1 MFIHWII
8 ECVSTTSFSIALN
21 GSIFRHFKGK
31 RGLYQGDPL
40 SPFLFVICL
49 EYISRLLKINT
60 TESNFNFHPNCTQ
73 LGITYL
79 AFADDLMLM
88 SRGDAT
94 SVKILIESLCDFGNC
109 SGLKANALKLNLYT
123 AGIIDDELAEI
134 QLLTNFQI
142 GNMPFR
148 YLGIPWLPKN

>member
-1 MFIHWII
+1 MIKVDLRKAFDSIDWSFLNSMLEGLNFPPMFIHWIM
-8 ECVSTTSFSIALN
+8 ECVSTTSYLIALN
-21 GSIFRHFKGK
+21 RSLFRHFKGK
-31 RGLYQGDPL
+31 RGLRQGDPF

-49 EYISRLLKINT
+49 EYLSRLLKINT

-94 SVKILIESLCDFGNC
+94 SVKILIEF
-109 SGLKANALKLNLYT
+109 
-123 AGIIDDELAEI
+123 
-134 QLLTNFQI
+134 
-142 GNMPFR
+142 M
-148 YLGIPWLPKN
+148 